1 MKKYK
6 VFIIFMIIVEIS
18 VIFITNYLY
27 INNSKSNESRQ
38 YRVESSRVAED
49 IKNSGY
55 DKLDIS
61 KYNTIL
67 NVSIFNENEYCKND
81 YLIENIDGILYRIE
95 YNQNKDNKFN
105 IILLN
110 TSLGMIFCLSI
121 ITFVYIGKKIIKPFS
136 TIKELPYEL
145 AKGNLTMPVKE
156 QKSKFFGKFIWGM
169 DMLRENLEDN
179 KVKELR
185 YQKEKKTLI
194 LSLSHDIK
202 TPLSAIKLYSKALEN
217 NLYTTEEKRAE
228 AIRGIMKNADEI
240 EHYVSEIVK
249 NSKDDF
255 LDLSVNK
262 GEFYLREV
270 INKIESYYKDKLSVI
285 HTEFLVED
293 FSNCLLKGDCERV
306 IEVLQNVMENAIKYG
321 DGNSIKISFSEE
333 ENYKLISVCNTGCD
347 LQENELPHIFDSF
360 YRGSNSKNENG
371 SGLGLYICK
380 QLMHKMEGEIY
391 AEIMENSC
399 FVVTVVIQKS

>member
-6 VFIIFMIIVEIS
+6 IFVIFMLAIEIIVTL
-18 VIFITNYLY
+18 ITNYAY
-27 INNSKSNESRQ
+27 INNTKINETRE
-38 YRVESSRVAED
+38 YRVESSRIAED
-49 IKNSGY
+49 IKKSGY
-55 DKLDIS
+55 ENLDIA

-67 NVSIFNENEYCKND
+67 KVSIFDENEYCKND
-81 YLIENIDGILYRIE
+81 YLIESVNGTLYRIE
-95 YNQNKDNKFN
+95 YNKNNNNKFN
-105 IILLN
+105 IILIN
-110 TSLGMIFCLSI
+110 SSLGIIICLSI

-169 DMLRENLEDN
+169 DMLRESLEDN
-179 KVKELR
+179 KLKELQ

-202 TPLSAIKLYSKALEN
+202 TPLSAIKLYSKALED
-217 NLYTTEEKRAE
+217 NLYTNEEKRTQ
-228 AIRGIMKNADEI
+228 AIRGIIKNTNEI

-249 NSKDDF
+249 NSKEDF

-262 GEFYLREV
+262 GEFYLSEV
-270 INKIESYYKDKLSVI
+270 ISKIEAYYKEKLSII
-285 HTEFLVED
+285 HTEFSVED
-293 FSNCLLKGDCERV
+293 FSNCLLKGDKERV

-333 ENYKLISVCNTGCD
+333 ENCKLISVSNTGCD

-380 QLMHKMEGEIY
+380 QLMHKMDGEIY
-391 AEIMENSC
+391 AEIKGNAR
-399 FVVTVVIQKS
+399 FLVTVVIRKI

>member
-169 DMLRENLEDN
+169 DMLRENLEYN

>member
-1 MKKYK
+1 
-6 VFIIFMIIVEIS
+6 MIIVEIS

-38 YRVESSRVAED
+38 YRVESSRVAQD

-110 TSLGMIFCLSI
+110 TSLGIIFCLSI

-179 KVKELR
+179 KEKELR

-202 TPLSAIKLYSKALEN
+202 TPLSAIKLYSKALED

-249 NSKDDF
+249 NSKNDF

-262 GEFYLREV
+262 GEFYLTEV

-391 AEIMENSC
+391 AEMMENSC

>member
-1 MKKYK
+1 
-6 VFIIFMIIVEIS
+6 MIIVEIS